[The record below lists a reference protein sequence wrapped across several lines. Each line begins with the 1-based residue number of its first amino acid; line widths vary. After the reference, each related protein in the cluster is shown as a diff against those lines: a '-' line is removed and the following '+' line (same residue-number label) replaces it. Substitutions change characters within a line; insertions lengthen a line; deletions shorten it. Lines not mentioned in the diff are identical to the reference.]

1 MKRISLRVASSPSEY
16 ELDQAAMNLAL
27 NQLHGA
33 AAHQVSEIAARLD
46 AHERATLAVFCYGR
60 AHLHSIGLA
69 LAAQCSLD
77 HLSAAAGSQVAGGTL
92 YVQSREVP
100 AGPPPSHRRS
110 ITLATSA
117 KPGVVAHLAG
127 PSADTHPE
135 S

>member
-1 MKRISLRVASSPSEY
+1 MKRIALRVASGASEY
-16 ELDQAAMNLAL
+16 EVDEAAMNMALA
-27 NQLHGA
+27 QLHGA

-77 HLSAAAGSQVAGGTL
+77 HLSAAAGSPVAGGTL
-92 YVQSREVP
+92 HIQSRAVP
-100 AGPPPSHRRS
+100 AGPPTSHRRS

-117 KPGVVAHLAG
+117 KPGVMTHLTG
-127 PSADTHPE
+127 RSADEHLE